1 MTYALR
7 LPDHVMEQAKAVA
20 EAQGTSL
27 NHLFTSFIA
36 HGLGQHQAFE
46 TIRKRAERAN
56 VPAILELLA
65 NAPDVAFDEG
75 DEMPDALGDVGPR
88 P

>member
-20 EAQGTSL
+20 AAQGTSL
-27 NHLFTSFIA
+27 NQLFTSFIA

-46 TIRKRAERAN
+46 TIRRRAEQAN
-56 VPAILELLA
+56 VPAVLELLA
-65 NAPDVAFDEG
+65 QTPDVPAAEG
-75 DEMPDALGDVGPR
+75 DEMP
-88 P
+88 

>member
-27 NHLFTSFIA
+27 NQLFTSFIA
-36 HGLGQHQAFE
+36 YGLGQHQAFE
-46 TIRKRAERAN
+46 TIRRRAARAD
-56 VPAILELLA
+56 VPAVLELLA
-65 NAPDVAFDEG
+65 QAPDLPAAEG
-75 DEMPDALGDVGPR
+75 DEMP
-88 P
+88 

>member
-27 NHLFTSFIA
+27 NQLFTSFISHA
-36 HGLGQHQAFE
+36 LGQHQALE
-46 TIRKRAERAN
+46 AIRERAARAN
-56 VPAILELLA
+56 VPAVLELLA
-65 NAPDVAFDEG
+65 NVPDVPPDEG
-75 DEMPDALGDVGPR
+75 DEMPEEPGSVGHR
-88 P
+88 M

>member
-27 NHLFTSFIA
+27 NQLFPSFIA
-36 HGLGQHQAFE
+36 YGLGQHEAFE
-46 TIRKRAERAN
+46 TIRRRAERADI
-56 VPAILELLA
+56 PAVLELLDR
-65 NAPDVAFDEG
+65 APDVPPAEG
-75 DEMPDALGDVGPR
+75 DELP
-88 P
+88 